1 MKLKFCGFTS
11 IKDVTAA
18 SQLPID
24 AIGFIHYEKVK
35 ASNNYPN
42 KKLASAVPNHIDKV
56 CVMVN
61 PDLTTIEHVLS
72 NTSINTIQLH
82 GTESIDFIQEIKRN
96 IQALKSLKL

>member
-1 MKLKFCGFTS
+1 
-11 IKDVTAA
+11 
-18 SQLPID
+18 
-24 AIGFIHYEKVK
+24 
-35 ASNNYPN
+35 
-42 KKLASAVPNHIDKV
+42 
-56 CVMVN
+56 MVN